1 MEAKKR
7 LIKKQE
13 KIPTILNANIPPHS
27 MEAEIAVLGAMM
39 LSREAISRAQALL
52 EVQSFYDPRHRIIF
66 EALINLNDKGLNG
79 DLISLKEHLKNRGV
93 LDEIGGV
100 KYLAEISSQTP
111 TAALIDNHCRIVQE
125 KYLKRRLIEVAGDI
139 LRNAY
144 DETTDALEEIDAAE
158 AQIFSIAEK
167 LLHKNYST
175 MRTLAHEAYEL
186 IVRLSQRSN
195 DGLSGLATGFIELDQ
210 MLGGLQNSDLI
221 IVAARPSMG
230 KTAFALSMVRNIV
243 VGQKI
248 PVAFFSLEMTALQLV
263 IRLLSAEAQI
273 NQQKIRTG
281 RISSDDNAKIIT
293 ALGRLAD
300 APLFI
305 DDTAGLSLMELRAK
319 ARRLKYEH
327 NIKLIVIDYL
337 QLIHPPKAES
347 REREISIISQSLK
360 NLAKELDIPVVALA
374 QLNRL
379 VENRADKRP
388 MLSDLRESGSI
399 EQDADVVMFI
409 NRPEVYKIMKYEDG
423 TPTENTAE
431 IIIGKQRNGPTGIKR
446 LAFTKEYAL
455 FANLAYQYEEPPYQE
470 NVDVSDF

>member
-1 MEAKKR
+1 MEAKR
-7 LIKKQE
+7 RNIKKLDE
-13 KIPTILNANIPPHS
+13 APNFIGANIPPHS
-27 MEAEIAVLGAMM
+27 REAEIAVLGAMM
-39 LSREAISRAQALL
+39 LSREAISRAQSLL
-52 EVQSFYDPRHRIIF
+52 EPNSFYDPRHKIIY
-66 EALINLNDKGLNG
+66 EALINLNEKGLNG
-79 DLISLKEHLKNRGV
+79 DLISLKEHLKSRGV
-93 LDEIGGV
+93 LDEVGGIQ
-100 KYLAEISSQTP
+100 YLTEISSLTP
-111 TAALIDNHCRIVQE
+111 TAALIDNHTRIVQE
-125 KYLKRRLIEVAGDI
+125 KYLKRRLIEVAGNI
-139 LRNAY
+139 LKNAY
-144 DETTDALEEIDAAE
+144 SEATDALEEIDSAE

-167 LLHKNYST
+167 LLHKNYSS
-175 MRTLAHEAYEL
+175 MKTLAHQAYEM
-186 IVRLSQRSN
+186 IVRLSQRSK
-195 DGLSGLATGFIELDQ
+195 DGLSGLPTGFIELDQ

-221 IVAARPSMG
+221 IIAARPSMG

-243 VGQKI
+243 VGEKL
-248 PVAFFSLEMTALQLV
+248 PVAFFSLEMTAIQLV
-263 IRLLSAEAQI
+263 LRLISAEAQI
-273 NQQKIRTG
+273 NQQKLRTG
-281 RISSDDNAKIIT
+281 RISSEENTKIIS
-293 ALGRLAD
+293 ALGKLAD

-305 DDTAGLSLMELRAK
+305 DDTAGLPIMELRAK

-327 NIKLIVIDYL
+327 NIKLLVVDYL

-360 NLAKELDIPVVALA
+360 NLAKELDIPIIALA

-446 LAFTKEYAL
+446 LAFVKD
-455 FANLAYQYEEPPYQE
+455 FAQFGNLAYQYEEPPYQD

>member
-1 MEAKKR
+1 
-7 LIKKQE
+7 
-13 KIPTILNANIPPHS
+13 
-27 MEAEIAVLGAMM
+27 
-39 LSREAISRAQALL
+39 
-52 EVQSFYDPRHRIIF
+52 
-66 EALINLNDKGLNG
+66 
-79 DLISLKEHLKNRGV
+79 LKEHLKSRGV
-93 LDEIGGV
+93 LDEVGGIQ
-100 KYLAEISSQTP
+100 YLTEISSLTP
-111 TAALIDNHCRIVQE
+111 TAALIDNHTRIVQE
-125 KYLKRRLIEVAGDI
+125 KYLKRRLIEVAGNI
-139 LRNAY
+139 LKNAY
-144 DETTDALEEIDAAE
+144 SEATDALEEIDSAE

-167 LLHKNYST
+167 LLHKNYSS
-175 MRTLAHEAYEL
+175 MKTLAHQAYEM

-195 DGLSGLATGFIELDQ
+195 DGLSGLPTGFIELDQ

-221 IVAARPSMG
+221 IIAARPSMG

-243 VGQKI
+243 VGEKM
-248 PVAFFSLEMTALQLV
+248 PVAFFSLEMTAIQLV
-263 IRLLSAEAQI
+263 LRLISAEAQI
-273 NQQKIRTG
+273 NQQKLRTG
-281 RISSDDNAKIIT
+281 RISSEENTKIIS
-293 ALGRLAD
+293 ALGKLAD

-305 DDTAGLSLMELRAK
+305 DDTAGLPIMELRAK

-327 NIKLIVIDYL
+327 NIKLLVVDYL

-360 NLAKELDIPVVALA
+360 NLAKELDIPIIALA

-446 LAFTKEYAL
+446 LAFVKD
-455 FANLAYQYEEPPYQE
+455 FAQFGNLAYQYEEPPYQD